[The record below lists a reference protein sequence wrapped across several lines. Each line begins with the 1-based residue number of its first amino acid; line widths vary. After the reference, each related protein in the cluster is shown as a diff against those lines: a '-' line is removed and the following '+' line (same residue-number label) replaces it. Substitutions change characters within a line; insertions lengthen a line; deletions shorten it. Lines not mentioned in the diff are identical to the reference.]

1 MASKF
6 PEIPRIPLDK
16 YRYTPLRN
24 FKNSLECPETSQTS
38 WNVLKRY
45 EILKKKPMRL
55 HRQALIFTEGP

>member
-24 FKNSLECPETSQTS
+24 FKKSLECPETSQTS

-45 EILKKKPMRL
+45 EILKKTHETP
-55 HRQALIFTEGP
+55 